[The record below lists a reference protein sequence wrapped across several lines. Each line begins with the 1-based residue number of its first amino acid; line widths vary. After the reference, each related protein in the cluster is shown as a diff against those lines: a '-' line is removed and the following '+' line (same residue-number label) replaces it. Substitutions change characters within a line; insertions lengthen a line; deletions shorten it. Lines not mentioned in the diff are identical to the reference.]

1 MNSMSHNIDDLM
13 LLFEQTF
20 YLSHNTKLVKG
31 ASEPLYLPSNELC
44 QYHQL
49 IFANDYFASAL
60 HEISHWCLAGEER
73 RLLEDFGYWYL
84 PDGRTK
90 KQQQN
95 FEYVEIKPQA
105 IEWAF
110 SVASNKKFM
119 VSADNL
125 NGSDTYSTDFKH
137 AVYDQLQ
144 RYLLAGFPPRAQ
156 QFMSVLANF
165 YQVKWPLNATQFRSV
180 GLVNN

>member
-1 MNSMSHNIDDLM
+1 M

-31 ASEPLYLPSNELC
+31 DSEPVYLPRSGMC

-49 IFANDYFASAL
+49 IFAHGYFASAL

-90 KQQQN
+90 KQQQH
-95 FEYVEIKPQA
+95 FEHVEIKPQA

-110 SVASNKKFM
+110 SVSCNKNFII
-119 VSADNL
+119 SADNL
-125 NGSDTYSTDFKH
+125 NGSATDSVDFKQS
-137 AVYDQLQ
+137 VYDQIHH
-144 RYLLAGFPPRAQ
+144 YLIAGFPPRAQ
-156 QFMSVLANF
+156 QFIAVLADF
-165 YQVKWPLNATQFRSV
+165 YQVQWPLNSAQFRPN
-180 GLVNN
+180 GLADNQLNKVS